1 MNYINFKLWFESSR
15 ESGIGESDPLLI
27 LGKDAYYRCTNPA
40 IKINYTINLMIN
52 TKQYFSQPKVQL
64 VLCLLI
70 FILSYLLLHPS
81 INIFVYYCLTI
92 GLAIG
97 LDYLFHRIRGIQSF
111 FPSAAGVSG
120 LIISLLNSPSSSMF
134 SLFLIVALAIF
145 SKHFLR
151 IKNRHIFNPAVF
163 GLFFGSWLL
172 KTSVSWWGV
181 ASGLLPLLL
190 LTGYVSIFRSRKLNT
205 ILSFFVVYNLLTF
218 FINKRVD
225 IFDPVIIFF
234 TLVMLPEPMT
244 VPNQPTRQII
254 FGTTTAVFVLMLS
267 YLANI
272 PDVLTG
278 SLLITNLLFF
288 KFR

>member
-1 MNYINFKLWFESSR
+1 
-15 ESGIGESDPLLI
+15 
-27 LGKDAYYRCTNPA
+27 
-40 IKINYTINLMIN
+40 MIN
-52 TKQYFSQPKVQL
+52 IKQYFFQPKVQL
-64 VLCLLI
+64 ALCLLVY
-70 FILSYLLLHPS
+70 ILSYLLLHPS

-92 GLAIG
+92 GLTVG
-97 LDYLFHRIRGIQSF
+97 FDYLFQRIRGLQSF

-120 LIISLLNSPSSSMF
+120 LIIGLLNSPNSSIF
-134 SLFLIVALAIF
+134 NILLVVALTIL

-151 IKNRHIFNPAVF
+151 IKNRHIFNPVAF
-163 GLFFGSWLL
+163 GLFFGSLLL

-181 ASGLLPLLL
+181 ASGMLPLLL
-190 LTGYVSIFRSRKLNT
+190 LTGYVSIFRSRKLNI

-244 VPNQPTRQII
+244 APNQPVRQIL
-254 FGTTTAVFVLMLS
+254 FGTTTAVFTLMLS
-267 YLANI
+267 NLVNI

-278 SLLITNLLFF
+278 SLLITNLLFNGGLS
-288 KFR
+288 KPYRLRYYREWPDY

>member
-1 MNYINFKLWFESSR
+1 M
-15 ESGIGESDPLLI
+15 
-27 LGKDAYYRCTNPA
+27 
-40 IKINYTINLMIN
+40 
-52 TKQYFSQPKVQL
+52 QYFSQPKVQL
-64 VLCLLI
+64 AFCLLI

-97 LDYLFHRIRGIQSF
+97 LDYFFHKIRGLQSF

-120 LIISLLNSPSSSMF
+120 LIIGLLNSPSSSIF
-134 SLFLIVALAIF
+134 SILLVVALAIL

-151 IKNRHIFNPAVF
+151 IKNRHIFNPAAF
-163 GLFFGSWLL
+163 GLFFGSWLF

-190 LTGYVSIFRSRKLNT
+190 LTGYVSIFKSKKLNI

-244 VPNQPTRQII
+244 SSIQPNRQIL
-254 FGTTTAVFVLMLS
+254 FGTAAAVLTLTLS
-267 YLANI
+267 YLVNI

-278 SLLITNLLFF
+278 SLLIANLLFF

>member
-1 MNYINFKLWFESSR
+1 
-15 ESGIGESDPLLI
+15 
-27 LGKDAYYRCTNPA
+27 
-40 IKINYTINLMIN
+40 MIN
-52 TKQYFSQPKVQL
+52 IKQYFSQPKVQL
-64 VLCLLI
+64 ALCLLI

-92 GLAIG
+92 GLTIG
-97 LDYLFHRIRGIQSF
+97 LDYLFHRIRSVQSF
-111 FPSAAGVSG
+111 FPSAALVSG
-120 LIISLLNSPSSSMF
+120 LIIGLLNFPNSSM
-134 SLFLIVALAIF
+134 LLVVTLAIL

-151 IKNRHIFNPAVF
+151 IKNRHILNPVAF
-163 GLFFGSWLL
+163 GLFFGSLLL

-181 ASGLLPLLL
+181 VSGLLPLLL
-190 LTGYVSIFRSRKLNT
+190 LTGYVSIFRSRKLNI

-244 VPNQPTRQII
+244 VPNQPIRQII
-254 FGTTTAVFVLMLS
+254 FGTITAVFALMLS

-272 PDVLTG
+272 PDVLAG